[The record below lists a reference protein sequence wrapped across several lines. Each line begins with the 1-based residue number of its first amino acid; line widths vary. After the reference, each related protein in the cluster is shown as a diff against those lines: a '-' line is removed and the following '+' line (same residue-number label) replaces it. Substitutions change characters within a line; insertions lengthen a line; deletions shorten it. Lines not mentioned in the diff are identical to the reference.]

1 MTLKIKA
8 MKSKIFLGIILALAL
23 NPLAGQE
30 LSITQKLDLMLMQ
43 GQYDKVIDTCRQI
56 QIYDKIDPEIYFRL
70 GLAYINMLDE
80 DRSLE
85 NFYQAYS
92 LDPDNK
98 IYSFMLAKAYY
109 GKGKYKPA
117 EHLFYQLSSIDSMN
131 WVYASYLTSIYML
144 YNRYDEAI
152 DIYRRFLN
160 NDSTNYRYLDKLG
173 FASLKKGDHQYA
185 TDLYTKSLSLNEK
198 NLTAIKNLAYLYSA
212 NRQSDTAI
220 TILTR
225 GIGIDSTDMSLY
237 SMRAQLYYLKN
248 YNKRALDDYLVILSS
263 GDSSE
268 LYLKRA
274 GIGYCNNFQ
283 PRTAIT
289 YLMQAYRIDSS
300 DYETCSYLGQS
311 YFNLNEME
319 RSIYYYKKVIN
330 ILSPIYKQ
338 LGMSYTLM
346 AESQKG
352 NGMYQDAIASF
363 LRALAISDNSDIYM
377 IIANLYDEQLNDSKN
392 AIKYYQAFL
401 DNIKRTGGAFS
412 GKYLDSI
419 KERLEF
425 LKTEPDK

>member
-1 MTLKIKA
+1 M
-8 MKSKIFLGIILALAL
+8 AL
-23 NPLAGQE
+23 NQLAGQE

-43 GQYDKVIDTCRQI
+43 GRYENVIDTCKQI
-56 QIYDKIDPEIYFRL
+56 QVYDKTDPAIYFRS
-70 GLAYINMLDE
+70 GLAYNNMLDG

-85 NFYQAYS
+85 NFYQAYR
-92 LDPDNK
+92 LDPYNK

-109 GKGKYKPA
+109 GKEKYKPA
-117 EHLFYQLSSIDSMN
+117 EQLFHQLSSIDSMN

-144 YNRYDEAI
+144 YKRYDEAI
-152 DIYRRFLN
+152 DIYRRFLK
-160 NDSTNYRYLDKLG
+160 NDSTNYMYLDKIG
-173 FASLKKGDHQYA
+173 FASLKKGDHEYA
-185 TDLYTKSLSLNEK
+185 TYLYTKSLSLNDK

-220 TILTR
+220 AILTR
-225 GIGIDSTDMSLY
+225 GIGIDSADMSLY
-237 SMRAQLYYLKN
+237 SMRAQLYFSKN
-248 YNKRALDDYLVILSS
+248 YTKRALDDYLVILSS

-268 LYLKRA
+268 INLKRA
-274 GIGYCNNFQ
+274 GIGYCNNLQ
-283 PRTAIT
+283 PQIAIN
-289 YLMQAYRIDSS
+289 YLMEAYKIDSS

-311 YFNLNEME
+311 YFNLKEMG

-338 LGMSYTLM
+338 LGLSYTLL

-352 NGMYQDAIASF
+352 NGMYRDAITSF
-363 LRALAISDNSDIYM
+363 LHAQAINDNPNIYM

-401 DNIKRTGGAFS
+401 DNIKRTGGTFS
-412 GKYLDSI
+412 AKYLDSI

-425 LKTEPDK
+425 LKTDPDK